1 MRHFTITVQ
10 ALDILSFSGAEAA
23 RSGRCKGDSLIGML
37 SLLRFIKLKYCRKTC
52 ITDTMIDQKKQGRL
66 RLGNS
71 ETNYDQ
77 LSRLNFAKS
86 AAILS

>member
-10 ALDILSFSGAEAA
+10 ALDILSFSGTEAA

-52 ITDTMIDQKKQGRL
+52 ITDTMIDQK
-66 RLGNS
+66 
-71 ETNYDQ
+71 ETRTSKTGK
-77 LSRLNFAKS
+77 L
-86 AAILS
+86 